1 LIHRCIFS
9 CYFRFYFRLNTSIKE
24 GDDVHI
30 HADWYESFDENF
42 ENYDLAIIDR
52 QSGLIVV
59 NPDLLV
65 SGTSV
70 VSSLFCQRKAVL
82 SERFRG
88 VEPTN
93 QVMLNGTVVHR
104 LLQKVCNLFLLI
116 IVATTLNF
124 YFH

>member
-1 LIHRCIFS
+1 MGVISNFCLFS
-9 CYFRFYFRLNTSIKE
+9 FRLDTAIKV

-42 ENYDLAIIDR
+42 ENYDLAIVDR

-59 NPDLLV
+59 KPDLLV

-88 VEPTN
+88 IEPTN
-93 QVMLNGTVVHR
+93 QVMLNGTIVHR
-104 LLQKVCNLFLLI
+104 LLQKVCNFLL
-116 IVATTLNF
+116 L
-124 YFH
+124 Y